1 MQQMSEIV
9 AILLVLLVSVS
20 QKKKNIFS
28 NFSIFAFFCS
38 NIFFF
43 YIFWCMENYKSILL
57 LSLPLFYVSHVHFC
71 FTLSLLAT
79 FMGQRILNEA
89 LISFLA
95 KNKHTHRALM
105 FFFYVWFLLIYTRRS
120 SSYIY
125 QKLFP
130 TRVLAFPK
138 SYYFPC
144 LLQKVLVENIFFFVK
159 SFLSF

>member
-1 MQQMSEIV
+1 MSEIV
-9 AILLVLLVSVS
+9 AILLVLLVSVW
-20 QKKKNIFS
+20 QKRKNIFS

-43 YIFWCMENYKSILL
+43 TFSGAWKTTKAFFFC
-57 LSLPLFYVSHVHFC
+57 LSLFLLVSRMFLFYPLTWAKFYGLYNDKWNLKVEASCHKYPQ
-71 FTLSLLAT
+71 LSL
-79 FMGQRILNEA
+79 
-89 LISFLA
+89 IS
-95 KNKHTHRALM
+95 
-105 FFFYVWFLLIYTRRS
+105 FFYVWFLLIYTRRS

-144 LLQKVLVENIFFFVK
+144 LLQKVLVENRFFFIK